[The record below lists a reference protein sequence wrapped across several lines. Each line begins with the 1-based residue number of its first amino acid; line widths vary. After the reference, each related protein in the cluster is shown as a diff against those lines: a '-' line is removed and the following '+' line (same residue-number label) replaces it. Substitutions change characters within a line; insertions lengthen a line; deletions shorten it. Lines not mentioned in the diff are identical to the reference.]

1 MNSSPGSPH
10 DTLLPTPVRRLLD
23 AVHRGD
29 ADAFAGLFGT
39 DGVVDDWGRLFTG
52 RDQVR
57 GWSDREFIGLNGRL
71 TIHRIM
77 QPPPVLIVTIG
88 TDGGYNGPSTLTFT
102 LSPDGGGIDRMAM
115 AD

>member
-1 MNSSPGSPH
+1 MTSSDPREPV
-10 DTLLPTPVRRLLD
+10 LPAPVRRLLD
-23 AVHRGD
+23 AVERGD
-29 ADAFAGLFGT
+29 SGAFAELFGAE
-39 DGVVDDWGRLFTG
+39 GAVDDWGRKFVG

-71 TIHRIM
+71 TVHHQST

-102 LSPDGGGIDRMAM
+102 LSPDGGGIERMAM
-115 AD
+115 TD

>member
-1 MNSSPGSPH
+1 MNSSPGHPPG
-10 DTLLPTPVRRLLD
+10 TLLPTPVRRLLD

-29 ADAFAGLFGT
+29 SDAFAELFGA
-39 DGVVDDWGRLFTG
+39 DGVVDDWGRVFTG

-71 TIHRIM
+71 TIHRIT

-88 TDGGYNGPSTLTFT
+88 TDGGYHGPSTLTFT
-102 LSPDGGGIDRMAM
+102 LSPDGGGIGRMAM
-115 AD
+115 TD